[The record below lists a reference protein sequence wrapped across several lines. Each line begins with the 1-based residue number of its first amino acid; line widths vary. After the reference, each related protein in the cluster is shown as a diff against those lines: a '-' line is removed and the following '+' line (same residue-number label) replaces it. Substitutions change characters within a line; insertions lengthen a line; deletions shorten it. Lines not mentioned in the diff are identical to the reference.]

1 MTRRSWRFAAVAL
14 IGIIVV
20 AVALAISYGRLNI
33 RNLTELSADKNT
45 VLARS
50 LSNAARGPLLA
61 LLQQTAG
68 RNFLEIRAA
77 TASSDLP
84 EIMAKQVRELSVFKV
99 NVFDRSGV
107 AVFSTDPALIGIR
120 FPQNPGIVSA
130 LNGATVSDIVRE
142 NSLNS
147 FDKVIEGHDLI
158 QTYIPFLS
166 DDDRLIGVFEVYS
179 DITPFLTRVS
189 ETRRDTVIGVSGILA
204 ILYALL
210 VGLYART
217 DQRLV
222 KEQATTQRYLEQIE
236 LAKGTLEVRVAKR
249 TRMLK
254 ESRDFLQTA
263 MDGVPDPAIVIDL
276 NYRIK
281 SMNKTAR
288 ETFAADLKTGE
299 PIYCYSIM
307 HGLDVPCGD
316 AGRQC
321 TLKSGLPCKVN
332 ENVERS
338 NGKFQHVE
346 FRTTP
351 LRAANGEITG
361 AIEIAHDLNEREQTA
376 FKLRQAQETAETE
389 SRVKSEFVATISHEI
404 RTPMNAV
411 LGMTDLLRLTHLT
424 RKQQGYIQTIQ
435 SSGNMLLSLVDNILD
450 FTKMGAG
457 ALVIQKREFS
467 VNELLE
473 RVLEIIGNHAYSKGL
488 ELVGILD
495 VNSGLKVLGDR
506 NRLRQILVNLAGNAV
521 KFSDHGEVVI
531 RISAE
536 SEKGGGTSLLFS
548 VSDSGIGM
556 TNEVSAKIFTPFANV
571 DDQGAGTQQ
580 GSGLGLVICKQLV
593 EQMGGKIGVE
603 SKHGE
608 GTKVWFTVPVER
620 KEPYGDESAAGSP
633 VLQGKR
639 ILAVHR
645 NAVIDQAI
653 CAYATA
659 AGMSCDV
666 VAKDDAALERLQ
678 ASARSGAP
686 YAAVIIDISM
696 HDTSG
701 LSLAR
706 HIRAAD
712 DISTLPIVLLAP
724 ISKPL
729 KPGKI
734 SSIGRVRCINKPILP
749 SEFSSSLVQLIDP
762 GKSPVDAN
770 GRSNEGGDDNA
781 VLRILV
787 AEDNPV
793 NRQVLTG
800 MLESLGYIADCVEDG
815 PAVLDALAKES
826 YELLLM
832 DCQMPGMDGE
842 QVSEEIRS
850 NENQLAIQPV
860 IVALT
865 ADASLEHRSA
875 CLAAGMDD
883 FIGKPVRLEKLKNG
897 MRKWKSLLA
906 ARVDDADYSCGEPE
920 SRADHELLAKLHA
933 RVGAQDEL
941 FLGNYIDLFL
951 KDTAERLVKL
961 SDAFA
966 EQDTATLK
974 RECHSLK
981 GACLE
986 FGVDRMGKH
995 CDDLSESASNGN
1007 LDAVPHLLHTL
1018 QREFKRIRPV
1028 FEAEKDSRASRSSPN
1043 L

>member
-1 MTRRSWRFAAVAL
+1 MTRRFWRFSAIAL

-20 AVALAISYGRLNI
+20 AATLAISYGRLNI
-33 RNLTELSADKNT
+33 NNLMELSADKNT

-50 LSNAARGPLLA
+50 LSNAARVQLLA
-61 LLQQTAG
+61 LLQQSSE
-68 RNFLEIRAA
+68 RDLLEIRAA
-77 TASSDLP
+77 AAASDLP
-84 EIMAKQVRELSVFKV
+84 EIMTRQVRELSVFKV
-99 NVFDRSGV
+99 NVFNRGGV

-130 LNGATVSDIVRE
+130 LNGASVSDIVRE

-147 FDKVIEGHDLI
+147 FDKVIESHDLI

-166 DDDRLIGVFEVYS
+166 DNGTLIGVFEVYS
-179 DITPFLTRVS
+179 DITPFLTRVA
-189 ETRRDTVIGVSGILA
+189 ETRRDIVVGVSAILT

-222 KEQATTQRYLEQIE
+222 KEQVATQGYLKQIE
-236 LAKGTLEVRVAKR
+236 SVKGALEVRVAKR
-249 TRMLK
+249 TRLLK

-263 MDGVPDPAIVIDL
+263 MDGVPDPAFVIDR

-281 SMNKTAR
+281 SMNKAAR
-288 ETFAADLKTGE
+288 ETFSTALNTGE
-299 PIYCYSIM
+299 PIHCYSVM

-321 TLKSGLPCKVN
+321 TLKSGLPCKIN

-338 NGKFQHVE
+338 NGDFQHVE

-361 AIEIAHDLNEREQTA
+361 AIEIAHDLNEREQVA

-389 SRVKSEFVATISHEI
+389 SRVKSEFVATMSHEI

-450 FTKMGAG
+450 FTKMGAS
-457 ALVIQKREFS
+457 ALVIQNREFS

-473 RVLEIIGNHAYSKGL
+473 CVLEIIGNLAYSKGL
-488 ELVGILD
+488 ELVGFLD
-495 VNSGLKVLGDR
+495 VNLSLKVSGDR

-531 RISAE
+531 RIGAE

-556 TNEVSAKIFTPFANV
+556 TNEVTTKIFTPFANV
-571 DDQGAGTQQ
+571 ADQGAGTQQ

-620 KEPYGDESAAGSP
+620 RAPSGDESTASST

-659 AGMSCDV
+659 EGMSCDV
-666 VAKDDAALERLQ
+666 VAKDDVALERLQ
-678 ASARSGAP
+678 ACASSGEP
-686 YAAVIIDISM
+686 YAAVIIDISL
-696 HDTSG
+696 HDTGG

-712 DISTLPIVLLAP
+712 NINTLPIVLLAP

-729 KPGKI
+729 KPGGI

-762 GKSPVDAN
+762 GKSTVDVMVS
-770 GRSNEGGDDNA
+770 SNDAGDDNA
-781 VLRILV
+781 ALRILV

-800 MLESLGYIADCVEDG
+800 MLESLGYIADCVENG
-815 PAVLDALAKES
+815 PAVLDAMAQKS

-842 QVSEEIRS
+842 QVSEEIRN
-850 NENQLAIQPV
+850 NEGRLAVQPI

-883 FIGKPVRLEKLKNG
+883 FIAKPIRLEKLRNG

-906 ARVDDADYSCGEPE
+906 MRADDANHSSNDPQSMAEQ
-920 SRADHELLAKLHA
+920 ELLAKLHA
-933 RVGAQDEL
+933 RVGAQDEQ

-951 KDTAERLVKL
+951 NDTVERLVKL
-961 SDAFA
+961 SDALA
-966 EQDTATLK
+966 QQDTAALT

-986 FGVDRMGKH
+986 FGVDRMGKY
-995 CDDLSESASNGN
+995 CDDLSDSASNGN
-1007 LDAVPHLLHTL
+1007 LDEVQDLLHTL
-1018 QREFKRIRPV
+1018 SREFKRIKPV
-1028 FEAEKDSRASRSSPN
+1028 FEAEKDSRATRS
-1043 L
+1043 